1 MTELLKFKLETREK
15 LYFKKFKY
23 KTSIKAPLL
32 FYLHGI
38 KSFSSFKARCE
49 DARISAWDRLGPYH
63 DTRVDPIP
71 TAKEY
76 EWYEKIIEF
85 RAMFVELG
93 NTTRIE
99 NRTLSFYTND
109 VLLLKHLYTLYPSL
123 TISEI
128 DLSPTG
134 VIYFKRHDPPA
145 TNRTYLKSKIVTNEE
160 KKELLDYFNRTPSI
174 YPSRALAS
182 WINYPSS
189 YGISY
194 SSQSHFVDYDYEG
207 TQMMLHLLFPNLVG
221 KSYKLEKKPA

>member
-1 MTELLKFKLETREK
+1 
-15 LYFKKFKY
+15 
-23 KTSIKAPLL
+23 
-32 FYLHGI
+32 
-38 KSFSSFKARCE
+38 
-49 DARISAWDRLGPYH
+49 
-63 DTRVDPIP
+63 
-71 TAKEY
+71 
-76 EWYEKIIEF
+76 
-85 RAMFVELG
+85 
-93 NTTRIE
+93 
-99 NRTLSFYTND
+99 
-109 VLLLKHLYTLYPSL
+109 L

-145 TNRTYLKSKIVTNEE
+145 TNRTYLKSKRVTNEE